1 MDRPEGAGRSFRPKA
16 SVIQDCRMYVCI
28 CNCLTER
35 AVRETVARRRVGS
48 VDELF
53 SALEVEPV
61 CGHCMDFAD
70 EIIEEAGQDNQRREP
85 ELCVVNGR

>member
-1 MDRPEGAGRSFRPKA
+1 
-16 SVIQDCRMYVCI
+16 MYVCI

-35 AVRETVARRRVGS
+35 AVREAAATRPLDS

-53 SALEVEPV
+53 AALDVEPV

-70 EIIEEAGQDNQRREP
+70 EILREAAHDNRSARP
-85 ELCVVNGR
+85 KLRVVNGG